1 MSSLECSPLNGF
13 SGPSYPLSKFMLF
26 SKIKS
31 YSKQRHLI
39 PSFEDRMGSIYLSL
53 VFEANNKLA
62 PTFASPHHYS
72 SSACLTLAPVSL
84 GPASLVSAMANF
96 TNIYSHLCWDPA
108 PWLYPP
114 SLMCICVSITP
125 AFFSL
130 IYLYT
135 QPFIKHVEMSFF
147 IWLQCFRCLR
157 IGVS

>member
-1 MSSLECSPLNGF
+1 MSSLKCSPLNGF
-13 SGPSYPLSKFMLF
+13 SGPSHPLSKFMLF

-39 PSFEDRMGSIYLSL
+39 PSFEDGMGFAHWFLPL
-53 VFEANNKLA
+53 VFEANNKQA
-62 PTFASPHHYS
+62 PTFASPHHYTF
-72 SSACLTLAPVSL
+72 SACLTLAPVSL

-130 IYLYT
+130 IYPYT
-135 QPFIKHVEMSFF
+135 QPFIKYMEMSF
-147 IWLQCFRCLR
+147 LYGCSVL
-157 IGVS
+157 GV